1 MSAEMS
7 AKNGAAPVTAESLR
21 SGKGAGDEN
30 FPVASA
36 LISAPLRPVI
46 FAFYDF
52 VRAGDDVADHAS
64 LQSDQKYA
72 LLDQLDQSLIGASN
86 AEPLGVRLREKLAE
100 RGLGNRHARDLLDA
114 FRQDVEKNRYATWDE
129 LIAYCALSAM
139 PVGRFMLD
147 VHGENK
153 KLWPASDAVCAA
165 LQINNHLQDCGE
177 DYRDLDRVYVPMDAL
192 AAHGLGVE
200 ALGAKS
206 ASPALRRCIAELAV
220 RTADLLREG
229 EGLIGEIADWRLRLE
244 ISVIH
249 AFAMRITRLLVVR
262 DPLSEETHL
271 SKWQAGGLALLA
283 ALHGATRG
291 FSPAARPTASG
302 SRI

>member
-1 MSAEMS
+1 MMSAEMS

-165 LQINNHLQDCGE
+165 LQINNHLQDCAK
-177 DYRDLDRVYVPMDAL
+177 DYADLDRVYIPLDAL
-192 AAHGLGVE
+192 SAAGAEV
-200 ALGAKS
+200 ADLGAAK
-206 ASPALRRCIAELAV
+206 ASPGLSRCLKGLAEKNRALLEEGASLPQDIKDFRLGLEIAVIIHHA
-220 RTADLLREG
+220 RKIADLLV
-229 EGLIGEIADWRLRLE
+229 A
-244 ISVIH
+244 
-249 AFAMRITRLLVVR
+249 R
-262 DPLSEETHL
+262 DPLSQNVKLGKKEML
-271 SKWQAGGLALLA
+271 FGALA
-283 ALHGATRG
+283 A
-291 FSPAARPTASG
+291 ASVAVAG
-302 SRI
+302 RLSGRSRA

>member
-1 MSAEMS
+1 MMSAEMS

-36 LISAPLRPVI
+36 LIAAPLRPVI

-64 LQSDQKYA
+64 LQPDQKVA

-86 AEPLGVRLREKLAE
+86 AEPVGVRLREKLAE
-100 RGLGNRHARDLLDA
+100 RGLGNRHARDLLNA

-147 VHGENK
+147 VHGEYK

-165 LQINNHLQDCGE
+165 LQINNHLQDCAK
-177 DYRDLDRVYVPMDAL
+177 DYADLNRVYIPLDAL
-192 AAHGLGVE
+192 SAA
-200 ALGAKS
+200 GAEVADIGAAK
-206 ASPALRRCIAELAV
+206 ASPGLSMCLKGLAKKNRALLEEGASLPHDIKDFRLGLEIAVIIHHA
-220 RTADLLREG
+220 RKIADLLV
-229 EGLIGEIADWRLRLE
+229 A
-244 ISVIH
+244 
-249 AFAMRITRLLVVR
+249 R
-262 DPLSEETHL
+262 DPLSQNVKL
-271 SKWQAGGLALLA
+271 GKKQMLFGALAAAGGAVAGRL
-283 ALHGATRG
+283 
-291 FSPAARPTASG
+291 SG
-302 SRI
+302 RSRA